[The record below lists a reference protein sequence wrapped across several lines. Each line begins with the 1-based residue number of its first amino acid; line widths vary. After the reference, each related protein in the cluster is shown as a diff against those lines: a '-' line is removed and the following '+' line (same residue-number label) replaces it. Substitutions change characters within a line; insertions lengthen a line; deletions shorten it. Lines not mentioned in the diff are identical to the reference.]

1 VAIAKDIE
9 KKLTAAQKQ
18 RNEVEIS
25 TLRLLLSALKNY
37 EIANKREP
45 LTDEAVMKVIK
56 TETRKREESIAAYKA
71 GNRNELAE
79 REQQELEILKTFLPA
94 ELSTEEIRQI
104 VQSVIDENRDPAR
117 LNFGRVMGE
126 TMKRVGPRGSGN
138 LVSQVVKEQLAK
150 PKA

>member
-1 VAIAKDIE
+1 MAIAKDIE
-9 KKLTAAQKQ
+9 KKLKDAQKQ

-25 TLRLLLSALKNY
+25 TLRMLLSSLKNY

-56 TETRKREESIAAYKA
+56 TETRKREESITAYKA
-71 GNRNELAE
+71 GGRNELAE

-104 VQSVIDENRDPAR
+104 VQSVIDESADPAG

-126 TMKRVGPRGSGN
+126 TMKRVGPRGPGN
-138 LVSQVVKEQLAK
+138 VVSQVVKEQLAK